1 LAIQPKLDCA
11 PVPPDELG
19 QTDVALYLLMDNST
33 SMLQSDPSTA
43 LAEQAN
49 HLESQDRVSLYAY
62 QQALEKAGYGFSRKG
77 ESGVLSTAAFK
88 DAVIKNSAADL
99 AEVLNDFEVTVD
111 PNHSGDVQDFKLHLI
126 SYGYAVDYGSVTITA
141 DDPSAGKRAAEAI
154 IGLQTPDQIYGNSI
168 DGNVLWAE
176 RGLPAVTANDTF
188 WGEGRPASNLYSGTE
203 MLGALEG
210 LEHLLAA
217 KLNRSDADP
226 ITTYINMTTDGRPE
240 RRAWW
245 DTRTGAG
252 SDSLTGQSVPLPG
265 GLGGDSITSSGLL
278 YDIDGDA
285 TFLNNNAGEQQWTAM
300 QNRLNATLDAIAA
313 QQADPANRMQ
323 QRAGERRL
331 AAVVVA
337 AESDAV
343 VGWGIKPLQTCRDV
357 SRPAA
362 ARASGRRFPPG

>member
-1 LAIQPKLDCA
+1 
-11 PVPPDELG
+11 
-19 QTDVALYLLMDNST
+19 
-33 SMLQSDPSTA
+33 
-43 LAEQAN
+43 
-49 HLESQDRVSLYAY
+49 
-62 QQALEKAGYGFSRKG
+62 
-77 ESGVLSTAAFK
+77 
-88 DAVIKNSAADL
+88 
-99 AEVLNDFEVTVD
+99 
-111 PNHSGDVQDFKLHLI
+111 
-126 SYGYAVDYGSVTITA
+126 
-141 DDPSAGKRAAEAI
+141 
-154 IGLQTPDQIYGNSI
+154 
-168 DGNVLWAE
+168 
-176 RGLPAVTANDTF
+176 
-188 WGEGRPASNLYSGTE
+188 